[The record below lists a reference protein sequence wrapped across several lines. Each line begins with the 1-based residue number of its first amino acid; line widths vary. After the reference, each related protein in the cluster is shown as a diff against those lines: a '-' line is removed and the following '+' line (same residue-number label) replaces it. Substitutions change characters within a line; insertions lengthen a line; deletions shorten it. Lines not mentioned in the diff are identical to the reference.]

1 VNPAR
6 SPRKGG
12 MSIICAMRHFL
23 AWAVPLTLTATGIAA
38 GGSAWGADDGV
49 GPLTAAVTTA
59 PMPVAAMGSENTA
72 TATPGI
78 GLSAQL
84 PIADEVVVRKSERR
98 LYLLHRGEVIR
109 SYRVSLGLQPQGAKE
124 RAGDFRTPEGHYQ
137 LTRRNSHSDYFLSI
151 QVSYPN
157 ADDARRAHG
166 HHQDP
171 GGSIMIHGLPNNLRH
186 SPDYYTSAD
195 WTDGCIALSNSDM
208 VEVWLM
214 TQDNV
219 RVEILP

>member
-1 VNPAR
+1 MP
-6 SPRKGG
+6 
-12 MSIICAMRHFL
+12 IICAMRYHL
-23 AWAVPLTLTATGIAA
+23 TAWAEPLLLCAAGIAVAGGDPAAAQSLVPSGTAAGTATMAVPAA
-38 GGSAWGADDGV
+38 
-49 GPLTAAVTTA
+49 PAA
-59 PMPVAAMGSENTA
+59 
-72 TATPGI
+72 
-78 GLSAQL
+78 LSARL
-84 PIADEVVVRKSERR
+84 PVADEVVVRKSQRK
-98 LYLLHRGEVIR
+98 LYLLRNGEVIR
-109 SYRVSLGLQPQGAKE
+109 SYRVALGLMPEGPKE

-137 LTRRNSHSDYFLSI
+137 LTRRNTHSDYFLSI

-157 ADDARRAHG
+157 ADDVRRAHT
-166 HHQDP
+166 HHLDP

-186 SPDYYTSAD
+186 TPDYYASAD

>member
-1 VNPAR
+1 MRQAIALWMLPLMLWAGAAPAADTA
-6 SPRKGG
+6 SG
-12 MSIICAMRHFL
+12 SL
-23 AWAVPLTLTATGIAA
+23 AAA
-38 GGSAWGADDGV
+38 ES
-49 GPLTAAVTTA
+49 TAAVGLTGQGASTIIA
-59 PMPVAAMGSENTA
+59 PE
-72 TATPGI
+72 
-78 GLSAQL
+78 GLSAQV
-84 PIADEVVVRKSERR
+84 PIADEVVVRKAERR
-98 LYLLHRGEVIR
+98 LYLMRHGQVIR
-109 SYRVSLGLQPQGAKE
+109 TYRVALGLMPQGPKE

-137 LTRRNSHSDYFLSI
+137 LTRRNTHSDYFLSI

-157 ADDARRAHG
+157 ADDARRAHS
-166 HHQDP
+166 HHHDP

-186 SPDYYTSAD
+186 PPDYYASAD

>member
-1 VNPAR
+1 
-6 SPRKGG
+6 
-12 MSIICAMRHFL
+12 MRHFL
-23 AWAVPLTLTATGIAA
+23 SRTLALTLTLSGIATSLA
-38 GGSAWGADDGV
+38 SAADDTSS
-49 GPLTAAVTTA
+49 PLTAAVNTA
-59 PMPVAAMGSENTA
+59 PAGVSVMGTNSTGMG
-72 TATPGI
+72 TPGI

-84 PIADEVVVRKSERR
+84 PVADAVVVRKSERR

-166 HHQDP
+166 HHEDP

-186 SPDYYTSAD
+186 SPDYYATAD

-219 RVEILP
+219 LFEILP

>member
-1 VNPAR
+1 MRYR
-6 SPRKGG
+6 SLWL
-12 MSIICAMRHFL
+12 L
-23 AWAVPLTLTATGIAA
+23 AL
-38 GGSAWGADDGV
+38 
-49 GPLTAAVTTA
+49 AVTTA
-59 PMPVAAMGSENTA
+59 GAAFGSDEPTVQGA
-72 TATPGI
+72 
-78 GLSAQL
+78 SAIQTVVTDNAANLAAPPALTGQL
-84 PIADEVVVRKSERR
+84 PVADEVVVRKSERR

-109 SYRVSLGLQPQGAKE
+109 SYRVALGLMPQGPKE

-137 LTRRNSHSDYFLSI
+137 LTRRNTHSDYFLSI

-157 ADDARRAHG
+157 ADDVRRAHS
-166 HHQDP
+166 HHMDP

-186 SPDYYTSAD
+186 TPDYYASAD

>member
-1 VNPAR
+1 MRYRSALWLLPLAATIAGAAFGGDEPTVQRASAVQTVVTENEVELAAPPA
-6 SPRKGG
+6 
-12 MSIICAMRHFL
+12 
-23 AWAVPLTLTATGIAA
+23 LTG
-38 GGSAWGADDGV
+38 
-49 GPLTAAVTTA
+49 
-59 PMPVAAMGSENTA
+59 
-72 TATPGI
+72 
-78 GLSAQL
+78 QL
-84 PIADEVVVRKSERR
+84 PVADEVVVRKSERR

-109 SYRVSLGLQPQGAKE
+109 SYRVALGLMPQGPKE

-137 LTRRNSHSDYFLSI
+137 LTRRNTHSDYFLSI

-157 ADDARRAHG
+157 ADDVRRAHS
-166 HHQDP
+166 HHTDP

-186 SPDYYTSAD
+186 PPDYYASAD

>member
-1 VNPAR
+1 MRYR
-6 SPRKGG
+6 SALWLLPLAATVAGAAFGG
-12 MSIICAMRHFL
+12 DEPTVQSASAVQTVVTENELNL
-23 AWAVPLTLTATGIAA
+23 AAPPGLA
-38 GGSAWGADDGV
+38 G
-49 GPLTAAVTTA
+49 
-59 PMPVAAMGSENTA
+59 
-72 TATPGI
+72 
-78 GLSAQL
+78 QL
-84 PIADEVVVRKSERR
+84 PVADEVVVRKSERR

-109 SYRVSLGLQPQGAKE
+109 SYRVALGLMPQGPKE

-137 LTRRNSHSDYFLSI
+137 LTRRNTHSDYFLSI

-157 ADDARRAHG
+157 ADDVRRAHS
-166 HHQDP
+166 HHTDP

-186 SPDYYTSAD
+186 PPDYYASAD

>member
-1 VNPAR
+1 
-6 SPRKGG
+6 
-12 MSIICAMRHFL
+12 MRHFL
-23 AWAVPLTLTATGIAA
+23 AWIGPLTLTASGIAA
-38 GGSAWGADDGV
+38 SGSVWGADEGA

-59 PMPVAAMGSENTA
+59 PMPA
-72 TATPGI
+72 TAIGTENATTAASGI

-84 PIADEVVVRKSERR
+84 PVADEVVVRKSERR
-98 LYLLHRGEVIR
+98 LYLLRHGEVIR

-137 LTRRNSHSDYFLSI
+137 LTRRNAHSDYFLSI

-166 HHQDP
+166 HHEDP
-171 GGSIMIHGLPNNLRH
+171 GGSIMIHGLPNTLRH
-186 SPDYYTSAD
+186 SPDYYATAD

-208 VEVWLM
+208 VEVWLI